1 MKKLL
6 IFAGTTEGR
15 MLAQAMAEKGF
26 AVTASVATGYGREV
40 LPQGENLTVL
50 TGRLDEGA
58 MEGLLEKEGFCQVV
72 DATHPYAQDVTRNI
86 RQACEKVGTP
96 YLRLLRPGSLLP
108 SDALQANDTKE
119 AARLLE
125 NMPGNVLLTTGS
137 KELGVFASVTGF
149 DSRFFAR
156 MLPMGTAVEEAAAL
170 GLPRG
175 HIIAMQGPFTK
186 ELNVALIHQYH
197 IDILVTKDGGTPG
210 GFAEKCQAAQE
221 GGARLLLIGRPPE
234 EAGSMS
240 YEQVVKRL
248 EELGEE
254 EKR

>member
-15 MLAQAMAEKGF
+15 LLAQAMAEKGF
-26 AVTASVATGYGREV
+26 LVTASVATGYGREV

-86 RQACEKVGTP
+86 RQACEKMGTP

-108 SDALQANDTKE
+108 SDALQANDAKE

-125 NMPGNVLLTTGS
+125 DMPGNVLLTTGS
-137 KELGVFASVTGF
+137 KELGEFA
-149 DSRFFAR
+149 
-156 MLPMGTAVEEAAAL
+156 
-170 GLPRG
+170 
-175 HIIAMQGPFTK
+175 
-186 ELNVALIHQYH
+186 
-197 IDILVTKDGGTPG
+197 
-210 GFAEKCQAAQE
+210 
-221 GGARLLLIGRPPE
+221 
-234 EAGSMS
+234 
-240 YEQVVKRL
+240 
-248 EELGEE
+248 
-254 EKR
+254 